1 MLSQF
6 MTLKKMDSLV
16 FEKATLQYLVF
27 NIIYETVFDQ
37 KNLNITQPKYSQNF
51 STFREG
57 NQSNNSYK

>member
-1 MLSQF
+1 
-6 MTLKKMDSLV
+6 MDNLV

-57 NQSNNSYK
+57 N